1 MIALAKFCIED
12 TGPEII
18 PGKEG
23 LETAVQER
31 ASAFYNLMFTHGSF
45 CQECSKQV
53 MFLII
58 QESKIIFEI
67 KEESYHQIFRK
78 LKSCFEHSRR
88 IS

>member
-45 CQECSKQV
+45 CQDS
-53 MFLII
+53 L
-58 QESKIIFEI
+58 
-67 KEESYHQIFRK
+67 K
-78 LKSCFEHSRR
+78 LKINFIRVSGLIACPEKDGFALGGSN
-88 IS
+88 S

>member
-45 CQECSKQV
+45 CQESSK
-53 MFLII
+53 LII
-58 QESKIIFEI
+58 F
-67 KEESYHQIFRK
+67 
-78 LKSCFEHSRR
+78 
-88 IS
+88 